1 MTALLDR
8 DTKCDGIGAGNVV
21 QFKDVAIYVQ
31 GGRRTFA
38 DVDSIVSKWHCF
50 VLVKGQSR
58 LDVRKFSFSQRITI
72 VWTTYLLVPASC
84 VNMSKNRI
92 DKYLVRAGYS

>member
-38 DVDSIVSKWHCF
+38 DVDSIVSQWHCF
-50 VLVKGQSR
+50 ALVKGQSR

-72 VWTTYLLVPASC
+72 VWTTYLLIV
-84 VNMSKNRI
+84 
-92 DKYLVRAGYS
+92 YLIVVLICPRTE